1 MRSDAN
7 VLPGK
12 LSRYVKEMQ
21 GHMRL
26 RASGDRHEIR
36 QQYMPLLW
44 QKTVKVLQDQGKEKV
59 PEVIDLMDSYFL
71 TKDDYDAMIELGLG
85 PMSEDNVK
93 IDSQAKATFT
103 RMYNAQS
110 HPLPF
115 MKASSV
121 VAPKAAKKVK
131 PDLEDAIDE
140 SDGGEELLTENEV
153 KEDEEEDVDLKKD
166 KYIKAPKKKPAAKA
180 AAKGAAKNAPK
191 GKKKGKKAAEEDD
204 DEVDDS
210 ESEEEAKKPKKGA
223 ARGGRKG
230 KGKA

>member
-1 MRSDAN
+1 
-7 VLPGK
+7 
-12 LSRYVKEMQ
+12 
-21 GHMRL
+21 MRL

-85 PMSEDNVK
+85 PMSEDNLK

-110 HPLPF
+110 HPLPY

-140 SDGGEELLTENEV
+140 SDGGEEPLAEGDS
-153 KEDEEEDVDLKKD
+153 KEDDEEDNDLKKD
-166 KYIKAPKKKPAAKA
+166 KYIKAPKKKA
-180 AAKGAAKNAPK
+180 AAKGAGKGTGKGAIK
-191 GKKKGKKAAEEDD
+191 GKAKGKKAIEDD
-204 DEVDDS
+204 HDDMLDDSGSEDEV
-210 ESEEEAKKPKKGA
+210 KMPTKGA
-223 ARGGRKG
+223 TKGGRKG
-230 KGKA
+230 RPKGKGKEKA

>member
-1 MRSDAN
+1 
-7 VLPGK
+7 
-12 LSRYVKEMQ
+12 
-21 GHMRL
+21 MRL

-85 PMSEDNVK
+85 PMSEDNLK

-110 HPLPF
+110 HPLPY

-121 VAPKAAKKVK
+121 VAPKAAKKAK

-140 SDGGEELLTENEV
+140 SDGAEEPSPEGDS
-153 KEDEEEDVDLKKD
+153 KEDDDEDNDLKKD
-166 KYIKAPKKKPAAKA
+166 KYIKAPKKKPAAKGAGKGAAKGKTKGMKAVDEDEDMLDDSGSEDEVKKPKKA
-180 AAKGAAKNAPK
+180 AAKGAR
-191 GKKKGKKAAEEDD
+191 
-204 DEVDDS
+204 
-210 ESEEEAKKPKKGA
+210 KP
-223 ARGGRKG
+223 RGKG
-230 KGKA
+230 KGKEKA

>member
-1 MRSDAN
+1 
-7 VLPGK
+7 
-12 LSRYVKEMQ
+12 
-21 GHMRL
+21 MRL

-44 QKTVKVLQDQGKEKV
+44 QKTVKVLQDEGKEKV

-71 TKDDYDAMIELGLG
+71 TKEDYDAMIELGLG
-85 PMSEDNVK
+85 PMSEDKVK

-140 SDGGEELLTENEV
+140 SDAGEELLAEGEA
-153 KEDEEEDVDLKKD
+153 KEDEDEEMDLKKD
-166 KYIKAPKKKPAAKA
+166 KYIKAPKKKPAAKGG
-180 AAKGAAKNAPK
+180 AKTATK
-191 GKKKGKKAAEEDD
+191 GKKKGKKAAEED
-204 DEVDDS
+204 EEEEAEEGGIVGS
-210 ESEEEAKKPKKGA
+210 ESEEEVKKPKKGA
-223 ARGGRKG
+223 ARRSGKG

>member
-1 MRSDAN
+1 
-7 VLPGK
+7 
-12 LSRYVKEMQ
+12 
-21 GHMRL
+21 MRL

-44 QKTVKVLQDQGKEKV
+44 QKTVKVLQDEGKEKV

-85 PMSEDNVK
+85 PMSEEKVK

-115 MKASSV
+115 MKSSSA
-121 VAPKAAKKVK
+121 VAPKAAKRVK

-140 SDGGEELLTENEV
+140 SDGGDELLAEGDV

-166 KYIKAPKKKPAAKA
+166 KYIKAPKKKA
-180 AAKGAAKNAPK
+180 AAKGAAKVAAK
-191 GKKKGKKAAEEDD
+191 GKRKSKKGAEAD
-204 DEVDDS
+204 DEELDGSD
-210 ESEEEAKKPKKGA
+210 SEEEIVKPKKGGT
-223 ARGGRKG
+223 RGGRKG
-230 KGKA
+230 KGNA

>member
-1 MRSDAN
+1 
-7 VLPGK
+7 
-12 LSRYVKEMQ
+12 
-21 GHMRL
+21 MRL

-44 QKTVKVLQDQGKEKV
+44 QKTVKVLQDEGKDKV

-121 VAPKAAKKVK
+121 IAPKAAKKVK

-140 SDGGEELLTENEV
+140 SDGGEEPLPEGDA
-153 KEDEEEDVDLKKD
+153 KDEDEENDLKKD
-166 KYIKAPKKKPAAKA
+166 KYIKAPKKKA
-180 AAKGAAKNAPK
+180 AAKGVGAAKGATKGRAK
-191 GKKKGKKAAEEDD
+191 GKKVVEDD
-204 DEVDDS
+204 DGLDS
-210 ESEEEAKKPKKGA
+210 SGSEEEVTKPKKGA
-223 ARGGRKG
+223 AKGGRTGKG
-230 KGKA
+230 KGKGKGKEKEKA

>member
-1 MRSDAN
+1 
-7 VLPGK
+7 
-12 LSRYVKEMQ
+12 
-21 GHMRL
+21 MRL

-85 PMSEDNVK
+85 PMSEDNLK

-110 HPLPF
+110 HPLPY

-121 VAPKAAKKVK
+121 VAPKAAKKAK

-140 SDGGEELLTENEV
+140 SDGAEEPSPEGDS
-153 KEDEEEDVDLKKD
+153 KEDDDEDNDLKKD
-166 KYIKAPKKKPAAKA
+166 KYIKAPKKKPAAKGAGKGAAKDKTKGMKAVDEDEDMLDDSGSEDEVKKPKKA
-180 AAKGAAKNAPK
+180 AAKGAR
-191 GKKKGKKAAEEDD
+191 
-204 DEVDDS
+204 
-210 ESEEEAKKPKKGA
+210 KP
-223 ARGGRKG
+223 RGKG
-230 KGKA
+230 KGKEKA

>member
-1 MRSDAN
+1 
-7 VLPGK
+7 
-12 LSRYVKEMQ
+12 
-21 GHMRL
+21 MRL

-71 TKDDYDAMIELGLG
+71 TKEDYDAMIELGLG

-103 RMYNAQS
+103 RLYNAQS

-140 SDGGEELLTENEV
+140 SDGGEELLAENEV
-153 KEDEEEDVDLKKD
+153 KEDEEEDTDLKKD

-180 AAKGAAKNAPK
+180 AAKGATK
-191 GKKKGKKAAEEDD
+191 GKKKGKKAADDDD
-204 DEVDDS
+204 DEVDGS
-210 ESEEEAKKPKKGA
+210 ESEEEVKKPKKGA
-223 ARGGRKG
+223 TKGGRKG

>member
-1 MRSDAN
+1 
-7 VLPGK
+7 
-12 LSRYVKEMQ
+12 
-21 GHMRL
+21 
-26 RASGDRHEIR
+26 
-36 QQYMPLLW
+36 MPLLW
-44 QKTVKVLQDQGKEKV
+44 QKTVKVLQDEGKEKV

-85 PMSEDNVK
+85 PLSEDNVK

-131 PDLEDAIDE
+131 PDFEDAIDE
-140 SDGGEELLTENEV
+140 SDGGEEILAEGEV
-153 KEDEEEDVDLKKD
+153 KENDEEDVDLKKD
-166 KYIKAPKKKPAAKA
+166 KYIKAPKKKT
-180 AAKGAAKNAPK
+180 AAKGAAKGAAKSAAK
-191 GKKKGKKAAEEDD
+191 GKKKGKKATEEDD
-204 DEVDDS
+204 GEVDGS
-210 ESEEEAKKPKKGA
+210 ESEEEVKKPKRGA
-223 ARGGRKG
+223 ARGGHKG

>member
-1 MRSDAN
+1 
-7 VLPGK
+7 
-12 LSRYVKEMQ
+12 
-21 GHMRL
+21 MRL

-44 QKTVKVLQDQGKEKV
+44 QKTVKVLQDEGKEKV

-85 PMSEDNVK
+85 PLSEDNVK

-121 VAPKAAKKVK
+121 VAPKAATKVK
-131 PDLEDAIDE
+131 PDFEDAIDE
-140 SDGGEELLTENEV
+140 SDGGEEILAEGEV
-153 KEDEEEDVDLKKD
+153 KENDEEDVDLKKD
-166 KYIKAPKKKPAAKA
+166 KYIKAPKKKPAAKGA
-180 AAKGAAKNAPK
+180 GKGAAKTAAK
-191 GKKKGKKAAEEDD
+191 GKKKGKKATEEEDEEAD
-204 DEVDDS
+204 GS
-210 ESEEEAKKPKKGA
+210 ESEEEVKKAKTGA
-223 ARGGRKG
+223 ARRGRKG
-230 KGKA
+230 KGKV